1 MGFPDWNSPWS
12 HYNALNT
19 RVSEDA
25 IPFCLSGHWTCD
37 LLKLFFLHS
46 ALTVCSVK
54 ELDLI
59 PTDLLLTPLSSVQ
72 FNKSLLKAYQALLF
86 DVLLWF
92 IGDLYETS
100 QGECDVY
107 LQF

>member
-1 MGFPDWNSPWS
+1 MHRCNVLHTW
-12 HYNALNT
+12 
-19 RVSEDA
+19 VSEEA
-25 IPFCLSGHWTCD
+25 IPFCLSGHWLSD
-37 LLKLFFLHS
+37 LVKLFFLHS
-46 ALTVCSVK
+46 AHMVRSVK

-72 FNKSLLKAYQALLF
+72 FNKSLLKAYQVLLF

-92 IGDLYETS
+92 IGDLDETS

>member
-1 MGFPDWNSPWS
+1 MLVF
-12 HYNALNT
+12 
-19 RVSEDA
+19 
-25 IPFCLSGHWTCD
+25 
-37 LLKLFFLHS
+37 
-46 ALTVCSVK
+46 K
-54 ELDLI
+54 ELYLI
-59 PTDLLLTPLSSVQ
+59 PINLFLTPVASVQ

-92 IGDLYETS
+92 IGDLDETS

>member
-1 MGFPDWNSPWS
+1 M
-12 HYNALNT
+12 
-19 RVSEDA
+19 R
-25 IPFCLSGHWTCD
+25 
-37 LLKLFFLHS
+37 
-46 ALTVCSVK
+46 SVK

-59 PTDLLLTPLSSVQ
+59 PTDLLLTPFSSVQ